1 MKNIL
6 KKIHKSSERGQAIIL
21 IAASIVGLVAI
32 VGLMVD
38 GGILLIEYARLKR
51 GIDSASIAAASQFR
65 KPLPD
70 PTAAAAMGK
79 AMEDAGREFLK
90 FNQSDAEVTIF
101 TCRYPGTN
109 HDDALC
115 PANTGGISRKLVRI
129 TARRY
134 VNFGFM
140 RIVGMNGTWITA
152 SSIGEAASIDLV
164 LAIDTSSSMAY
175 ETTTLAESA
184 TADPDRSDAAVSG
197 VHAGDDPVACNT
209 NPLRRCE
216 PMGTVKDVAVDF
228 VDRLFF
234 PYDRVALIAFT
245 GQETD
250 GTATREPFRMLPFS
264 DNYTDDGDP
273 ATNDENTEIQSAI
286 RRLIVFQ
293 PFVCPLDGSTP
304 PGPCL
309 YFDPNYIG
317 QVCFPAFTGTK
328 DADGNYIIDPSTGNP
343 ILNPTSCGASNFGGG
358 LFMAGDEFADARQDS
373 FWVVIALIGGPAN
386 AAVTPDNPA
395 GLCPSN
401 TWDLPGGSG
410 FCRDLDPMPATFVL
424 PTSSMNDAASKAYA
438 TAFNWAAYDFTT
450 ATRHTKTEAAYDA
463 DDYARDGA
471 DHITSRTTGQ
481 GATLYSIC
489 MGSYC
494 RAYPNIH
501 DPASAELLGRYMAEH
516 SGGANANHGL
526 YFYSNNAAGLTGI
539 FDDIAE
545 NIFTRISQ

>member
-1 MKNIL
+1 MKNTL
-6 KKIHKSSERGQAIIL
+6 EKIRKNSERGQAIIL

-129 TARRY
+129 TARRH

-140 RIVGMNGTWITA
+140 RIVGMNGTDITA

-175 ETTTLAESA
+175 ETTGFKDTTEQVRDGLGGWRAP
-184 TADPDRSDAAVSG
+184 DPDRSDSEVLG
-197 VHAGDDPVACNT
+197 VHAGDNPIACN
-209 NPLRRCE
+209 NDPLRRCE
-216 PMGTVKDVAVDF
+216 PMGTVKGVAVDF
-228 VDRLFF
+228 VDQLFF

-250 GTATREPFRMLPFS
+250 GTAVREPFRMLPFS
-264 DNYTDDGDP
+264 DNYTDDGNP

-293 PFVCPLDGSTP
+293 PKVCPSDGSTP
-304 PGPCL
+304 LGPCL
-309 YFDPNYIG
+309 AFNIDPNGVPYYNN
-317 QVCFPAFTGTK
+317 QTCLPYQYGTK
-328 DADGNYIIDPSTGNP
+328 DSDGNLLTDGSGNV
-343 ILNPTSCGASNFGGG
+343 IFDPTSCGASNIGGG

-373 FWVVIALIGGPAN
+373 FWVVIALIGGPTN
-386 AAVTPDNPA
+386 AAVTPDNAA
-395 GLCPSN
+395 GLCPPN
-401 TWDLPGGSG
+401 TWDLPGGAG
-410 FCRDLDPMPATFVL
+410 FCRDLNTMPATFVL
-424 PTSSMNDAASKAYA
+424 PTSNMNDAASKAYA
-438 TAFNWAAYDFTT
+438 TAFNWAAAYDSITT
-450 ATRHTKTEAAYDA
+450 TRHTNHAPHQN
-463 DDYARDGA
+463 R
-471 DHITSRTTGQ
+471 SR
-481 GATLYSIC
+481 LR
-489 MGSYC
+489 C
-494 RAYPNIH
+494 R
-501 DPASAELLGRYMAEH
+501 
-516 SGGANANHGL
+516 
-526 YFYSNNAAGLTGI
+526 
-539 FDDIAE
+539 
-545 NIFTRISQ
+545 